1 MLKYI
6 FPLFLINISAA
17 QSITQAIPQDK
28 QRHFAM
34 GVCIAAMTYITAY
47 DHYNQKN
54 PKTSHLK
61 SLAAANVLTIS
72 AALLTVVYDYN
83 VYSSA
88 GLWNGTK
95 KIDSYEDIFAT
106 VLGSAAVTLVIHIGS
121 GR

>member
-17 QSITQAIPQDK
+17 QTIDQPIPQDK
-28 QRHFAM
+28 QRHFAV

-47 DHYNQKN
+47 DYYNQKN

-72 AALLTVVYDYN
+72 ASLLKEVYDYN
-83 VYSSA
+83 IYSSA
-88 GLWNGTK
+88 GMWNGEK
-95 KIDSYEDIFAT
+95 RIDSYEDIFAT
-106 VLGSAAVTLVIHIGS
+106 VLGGAAVTLVIHIGS